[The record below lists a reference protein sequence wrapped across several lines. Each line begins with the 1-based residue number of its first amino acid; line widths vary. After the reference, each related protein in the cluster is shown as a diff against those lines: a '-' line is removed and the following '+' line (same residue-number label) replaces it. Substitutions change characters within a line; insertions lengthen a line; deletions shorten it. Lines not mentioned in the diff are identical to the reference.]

1 MGVSHGYTNSQRLY
15 TMGQADRGDASTVGV
30 PVGQDPDLELGQG
43 DIDVGEGRQPEAA
56 GICAFFGG
64 LLCYLFFCPCVGVC
78 VCFNQ
83 LWAWITGEETGV
95 TLEHPNST
103 TPLQLVR
110 MDSNGT
116 QAVDNMAKPG
126 QVEVERMRRDLLKR
140 QDPNQLVICRLCS
153 GSGVLEVDLMTSP
166 VACQMCAGSGTV
178 SSWSSAFE
186 APEAEDD
193 SSCPICFGPS
203 KYGIS
208 TECSHFFCPDC
219 IRGSLGAMLDQ
230 GVFPAS
236 CPVCRAEAS
245 TAGEKTPA
253 AGHIEQGA
261 LVFLERCAVISQ
273 DFAFRFLRQQREATT
288 QDLPHFF
295 ACPSGCGRHLR
306 DQAPEFMIV
315 ARGETEATGFDR
327 IMKLGECPCGAR
339 VCVVCHQLAEGPD
352 PETGAYSHTC
362 PDLDQA
368 EERDEETQKV
378 MEQTGKPCPNCGIFI
393 QHNGG
398 CHIIMCGTETHG
410 RLADALRKGGCGYQ
424 FDWHTGQPVNSFYIG
439 LNGLPT
445 SNVVGK
451 PKALTGDWVARN
463 YSYTDD
469 Y

>member
-230 GVFPAS
+230 GVFPCLLSGVSSRGQHRRRENTRRGPYRAG
-236 CPVCRAEAS
+236 CARVPRAMCRHQPGLCVPFPS
-245 TAGEKTPA
+245 TA
-253 AGHIEQGA
+253 
-261 LVFLERCAVISQ
+261 
-273 DFAFRFLRQQREATT
+273 
-288 QDLPHFF
+288 
-295 ACPSGCGRHLR
+295 
-306 DQAPEFMIV
+306 
-315 ARGETEATGFDR
+315 ARGHR
-327 IMKLGECPCGAR
+327 IMKLGEC
-339 VCVVCHQLAEGPD
+339 
-352 PETGAYSHTC
+352 
-362 PDLDQA
+362 
-368 EERDEETQKV
+368 
-378 MEQTGKPCPNCGIFI
+378 
-393 QHNGG
+393 
-398 CHIIMCGTETHG
+398 
-410 RLADALRKGGCGYQ
+410 
-424 FDWHTGQPVNSFYIG
+424 
-439 LNGLPT
+439 
-445 SNVVGK
+445 
-451 PKALTGDWVARN
+451 
-463 YSYTDD
+463 
-469 Y
+469 